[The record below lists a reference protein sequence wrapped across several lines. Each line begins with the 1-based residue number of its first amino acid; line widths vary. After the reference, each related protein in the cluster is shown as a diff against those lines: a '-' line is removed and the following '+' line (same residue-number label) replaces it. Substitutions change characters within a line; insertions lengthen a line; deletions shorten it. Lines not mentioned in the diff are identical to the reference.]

1 VIEYP
6 ENDGGPKP
14 YLLWDLQSSE
24 RLDTKVDQQNKVT
37 VVIHAIN
44 CSVSQ
49 SFPTG
54 DNNLALLDVFSTY
67 QSIQGGRSIR
77 PGFTAASQGMKGYQ
91 QHSIRRRG
99 AFGRGTRPHV
109 QQKAK
114 GSASNNQGNGRR
126 RNKTSNDKQGRS
138 GHANE
143 EAMADNDEA
152 EADSEAPSSEDD
164 TQGAQI
170 SSSAVGAVG
179 EARRSKNVRFADQ
192 RENSSVDP
200 QTPMQG

>member
-1 VIEYP
+1 M
-6 ENDGGPKP
+6 
-14 YLLWDLQSSE
+14 
-24 RLDTKVDQQNKVT
+24 T
-37 VVIHAIN
+37 VAVHAIV

-77 PGFTAASQGMKGYQ
+77 PGFSAASQGMKGYQ

-99 AFGRGTRPHV
+99 AFGRGNRPHV
-109 QQKAK
+109 QQKGK
-114 GSASNNQGNGRR
+114 GGASNSQGNGRR
-126 RNKTSNDKQGRS
+126 RNKNSNDKYSRS
-138 GHANE
+138 GHGN
-143 EAMADNDEA
+143 ADAGNDEA

-164 TQGAQI
+164 NQGAQI

-192 RENSSVDP
+192 RDNSSADP